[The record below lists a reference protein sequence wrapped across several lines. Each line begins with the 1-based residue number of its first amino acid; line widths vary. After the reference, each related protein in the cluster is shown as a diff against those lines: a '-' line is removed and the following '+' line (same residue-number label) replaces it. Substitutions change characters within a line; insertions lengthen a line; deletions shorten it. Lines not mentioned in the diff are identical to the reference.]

1 MHQLRIAEIVF
12 DEPHLRQGEITQPEE
27 IRVDGQQLFLELG
40 AVVDPSAQVAHGFH
54 RFLAGEI
61 FKGQVSSFHKRMVVM
76 MVMNVNHLQ

>member
-76 MVMNVNHLQ
+76 MMNVNHLQ

>member
-54 RFLAGEI
+54 QMLAGEI
-61 FKGQVSSFHKRMVVM
+61 FKVCSIHSHCRFYICGYYLV
-76 MVMNVNHLQ
+76 